1 MSEQPQL
8 VTVTIDGTPVQV
20 PKGTWLVEAAKQIKR
35 EIPVYC
41 YHRKM
46 GPAGLCRIC
55 LVEIEGMPK
64 LQIACNTAVTD
75 GMVVHTQSE
84 KAADGRRAV
93 LELYLVNHPLD
104 CPICDKGGEC
114 DLQDYAMAYG
124 QGYSRSIDPKVSK
137 PKAVDLGP
145 TIVLDEERCVV
156 CQRCVRFDD
165 MIVGER
171 ELVLKDRGVR
181 NIIATANGE
190 PYRHNFTGNV
200 TELCPVG
207 ALTSKTYRFKSR
219 PWDLR
224 RTGTT
229 CTQCPVGCQMHVDV
243 RVGVVQRTMSV
254 EDDDAISDGWL
265 CDRGRYNV
273 GFYDDPERV
282 TQPMYKQSDRWI
294 QISWDDALDLWA
306 TAIREACKVNPASVG
321 VIGGGRLTNEEAF
334 LLQHVFRAKGVKNLD
349 WRAGRQRQASPGR
362 DGAKLVDLESA
373 DAIVVIGESPAE
385 RAPIMDLRVRK
396 AAVQKGAKLIR
407 IASAERAYPPPI
419 PSQDVSTVAEAIKA
433 LPRDAKRIAV
443 VWDGCDGKLVSTLL
457 EKLPKSAQILTYITG
472 EQANARGAE
481 AMGML
486 PFFGPGYAKVE
497 AGLDCDGMLAA
508 VRDGHMA
515 VLSIFGSNPALHYPD
530 VASMRGEDARAP
542 FVVVSDLFM
551 TETAQFA
558 TLVLPAKAG
567 FEKTGTTTNLAG
579 DVLPVNSAHS
589 LESPPDV
596 LSDLEMIVALAEK
609 LGVDLPVAE
618 EVDASVLRH
627 LADSPED
634 FTLGDERF
642 ICHPEESKDP
652 EVSKGRGDAFRVI
665 LQTRIFAGG
674 GTSAHDSRIAEL
686 RPLPEAAFSPED
698 AAALGVST
706 GDYVDLT
713 PSMPQGPSIPQDD
726 NSIPQDDKRPSIPQ
740 DDNIVMHD
748 LLVEV
753 RPGMPRGTIALI
765 DGLPDDPANV
775 CGAGASVRVTNVRR
789 ASEMLEPAGASG

>member
-1 MSEQPQL
+1 MADQQL

-55 LVEIEGMPK
+55 LVEIEGVPK

-75 GMVVHTQSE
+75 GMVVHTQSD

-137 PKAVDLGP
+137 PKAIDLGP

-273 GFYDDPERV
+273 GFYDDPARV
-282 TQPMYKQSDRWI
+282 TQPMYKQDGRWI

-306 TAIREACKVNPASVG
+306 TALRQACKADPKSVG

-334 LLQHVFRAKGVKNLD
+334 LLQHVFRATGVKNLD

-362 DGAKLVDLESA
+362 NGAKLEDLETA
-373 DAIVVIGESPAE
+373 NAIVLVGESPSE

-396 AAVQKGAKLIR
+396 AAFQKGAKLIR
-407 IASAERAYPPPI
+407 IASAERAYPSPI
-419 PSQDVSTVAEAIKA
+419 PSQDVSSVAEAIKA
-433 LPRDAKRIAV
+433 LPKDANRIAV
-443 VWDGCDGKLVSTLL
+443 VWDGCDAALVSTLL
-457 EKLPKSAQILTYITG
+457 EKLPGAEILTYITG

-486 PFFGPGYAKVE
+486 PFFGPGYSKVDG
-497 AGLDCDGMLAA
+497 GLDGAGMLDALG
-508 VRDGHMA
+508 DGRLA
-515 VLSIFGSNPALHYPD
+515 VLSIFGANPALHYPD
-530 VASMRGEDARAP
+530 AAAVKGAP

-551 TETAQFA
+551 TETAKAA
-558 TLVLPAKAG
+558 TLVLPAKGG

-579 DVLPVNSAHS
+579 DVLPVNAAQS
-589 LESPPDV
+589 LESPPDA

-618 EVDASVLRH
+618 EVDATVLRH
-627 LADSPED
+627 LANSPED

-642 ICHPEESKDP
+642 ARHPEVSKDP
-652 EVSKGRGDAFRVI
+652 EVSKGSFRVVF
-665 LQTRIFAGG
+665 QTRIFAGG
-674 GTSAHDSRIAEL
+674 GTSAHDARIAEL

-698 AAALGVST
+698 AAKLGVST
-706 GDYVDLT
+706 GDYVDLAGLGKLGR
-713 PSMPQGPSIPQDD
+713 PSTGALSRAAQDD
-726 NSIPQDDKRPSIPQ
+726 TADDAVAR
-740 DDNIVMHD
+740 DTVMHD

-753 RPGMPRGTIALI
+753 RPGMPNGTIALI

-775 CGAGASVRVTNVRR
+775 CGAGASVKVTNIRR
-789 ASEMLEPAGASG
+789 ASELLEPAGAPA

>member
-1 MSEQPQL
+1 MSEQQQL

-75 GMVVHTQSE
+75 GMVVHTQSD

-254 EDDDAISDGWL
+254 ENDDAISDGWL

-273 GFYDDPERV
+273 GFYDDPARV
-282 TQPMYKQSDRWI
+282 TQPMYKQDGRWI

-306 TAIREACKVNPASVG
+306 TAVREACKADPNSVG

-334 LLQHVFRAKGVKNLD
+334 LLQHVFRATGVKNLD
-349 WRAGRQRQASPGR
+349 WRAGSQRQASPGR
-362 DGAKLVDLESA
+362 DGGKLVDLESA
-373 DAIVVIGESPAE
+373 DAIVIVGESPAE

-396 AAVQKGAKLIR
+396 AAIQKGAKLIR
-407 IASAERAYPPPI
+407 IASAERAYPSPI
-419 PSQDVSTVAEAIKA
+419 PSQDVATVAEAISA
-433 LPRDAKRIAV
+433 LPKDAKRIAI
-443 VWDGCDGKLVSTLL
+443 VWDGCDGRLVSALL
-457 EKLPKSAQILTYITG
+457 EKLPKSAQILTFITG

-486 PFFGPGYAKVE
+486 PFFGPGYAKV
-497 AGLDCDGMLAA
+497 AVGLDSDGMLAA
-508 VRDGHMA
+508 LRNGRLA
-515 VLSIFGSNPALHYPD
+515 VLSIFGANPALHYPN
-530 VASMRGEDARAP
+530 VASTNGAHAP
-542 FVVVSDLFM
+542 FVVVSDMFM
-551 TETAQFA
+551 TETAQLA

-589 LESPPDV
+589 LESPADA

-609 LGVDLPVAE
+609 LGVELPVAE
-618 EVDASVLRH
+618 EVDATVLRH

-634 FTLGDERF
+634 FTLGDGRF
-642 ICHPEESKDP
+642 ACHPEVSVRHP
-652 EVSKGRGDAFRVI
+652 EVSKGLGATFKVI

-686 RPLPEAAFSPED
+686 RPLPEAAFSHED
-698 AAALGVST
+698 AAALGLST
-706 GDYVDLT
+706 GDYVDLV
-713 PSMPQGPSIPQDD
+713 PSLPQGPSIPQDD
-726 NSIPQDDKRPSIPQ
+726 NSSIPQ
-740 DDNIVMHD
+740 DDTVVMHD

-753 RPGMPRGTIALI
+753 RPGMPNGTIALI

-775 CGAGASVRVTNVRR
+775 CGAGAPVKVTNIRR
-789 ASEMLEPAGASG
+789 SSEMLEPAGASA